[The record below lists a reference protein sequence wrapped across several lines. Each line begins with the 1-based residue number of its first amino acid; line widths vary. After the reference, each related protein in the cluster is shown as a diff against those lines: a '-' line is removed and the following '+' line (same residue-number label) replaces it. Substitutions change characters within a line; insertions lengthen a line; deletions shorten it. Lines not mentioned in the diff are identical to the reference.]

1 MGAAQACVGL
11 ARLAC
16 DRGRIAIAVHSSH
29 ELSSYL
35 HANAIVGAR
44 REPLRGLQRRRCLRL
59 VRVSIVYRASFNFR
73 GWTAEHALVQ
83 LEQCKQHCSFS
94 ARGGLR
100 QDIAHGHHIWRV
112 YSRWNLPPIPDDW
125 RLCRSGCWHRH
136 GEYSKSSSDCL
147 AVLGMP
153 SGRTLHLTARVR
165 CRWSR
170 ECTRRG
176 HSYDCQLGKYQ
187 LIVRTTMGGKTDDSG
202 EQVVILFEL
211 TGAIDLVLQIMMAGK
226 QS

>member
-1 MGAAQACVGL
+1 
-11 ARLAC
+11 
-16 DRGRIAIAVHSSH
+16 
-29 ELSSYL
+29 
-35 HANAIVGAR
+35 
-44 REPLRGLQRRRCLRL
+44 
-59 VRVSIVYRASFNFR
+59 
-73 GWTAEHALVQ
+73 
-83 LEQCKQHCSFS
+83 
-94 ARGGLR
+94 
-100 QDIAHGHHIWRV
+100 
-112 YSRWNLPPIPDDW
+112 
-125 RLCRSGCWHRH
+125 
-136 GEYSKSSSDCL
+136 
-147 AVLGMP
+147 MP